1 MAIELRIQDDS
12 GSVANANTYIDVEW
26 FTSYIEE
33 AGYEASEFDDEEDI
47 KKHLVRAKR
56 YMDTRHS
63 YKGEPESRDM
73 SSAFPRY
80 DLTDRNGNLV
90 MGIALPVKQAQ
101 AEYAWLSK
109 TLPDGLNP
117 NPTRDASGARVTQI
131 SERVGPISES
141 KSFAAGGSYDKPEYP
156 VPDSILRAAGF
167 IMTGGQIVRG

>member
-1 MAIELRIQDDS
+1 MPVTLRPQDDS
-12 GSVANANTYIDVEW
+12 GSVANSNTYIDEVWMTE
-26 FTSYIEE
+26 YLEE
-33 AGYEASEFDDEEDI
+33 AGYDVSEFADDDD
-47 KKHLVRAKR
+47 KKVHLVRAFR
-56 YMDTRHS
+56 YMNTRFG